1 MFNQFSKNSNNF
13 FYIIICLILTLT
25 TLICFFFIVML
36 IQELDTLRESLLF
49 LQFQVKEANDHIE
62 LLKTVL
68 EKPSLVRN
76 NTLIYTGIGGFTLGA
91 CLYYLAELF
100 IG

>member
-1 MFNQFSKNSNNF
+1 
-13 FYIIICLILTLT
+13 
-25 TLICFFFIVML
+25 ML
-36 IQELDTLRESLLF
+36 IQELDALRESLPL
-49 LQFQVKEANDHIE
+49 LQLQIKEANEHIE
-62 LLKTVL
+62 LLKMAL

>member
-1 MFNQFSKNSNNF
+1 MNKFINSNNKF
-13 FYIIICLILTLT
+13 FYIVICLILTVT
-25 TLICFFFIVML
+25 MLICFSFIVML
-36 IQELDTLRESLLF
+36 IQELYALRESLPL
-49 LQFQVKEANDHIE
+49 LQLQIKEANEHIE
-62 LLKTVL
+62 LLKMAL

>member
-1 MFNQFSKNSNNF
+1 MNKFINSNNKF
-13 FYIIICLILTLT
+13 FYIVICLILTVT
-25 TLICFFFIVML
+25 MLICFSFIVML
-36 IQELDTLRESLLF
+36 IQELYALRDNLPLLQ
-49 LQFQVKEANDHIE
+49 LQIKEANEHIE
-62 LLKTVL
+62 LLKMAL

-76 NTLIYTGIGGFTLGA
+76 NTLIYTGIGEFTLGA

>member
-1 MFNQFSKNSNNF
+1 MNRFNIKKHKSNFMAFFMTKNVRWNKN
-13 FYIIICLILTLT
+13 Y
-25 TLICFFFIVML
+25 
-36 IQELDTLRESLLF
+36 LLAF
-49 LQFQVKEANDHIE
+49 MD
-62 LLKTVL
+62 
-68 EKPSLVRN
+68 N

>member
-1 MFNQFSKNSNNF
+1 MNKFINSNNKF
-13 FYIIICLILTLT
+13 FYIVICLILTVT
-25 TLICFFFIVML
+25 TLICFSFIVML
-36 IQELDTLRESLLF
+36 IQELYALRESLPL
-49 LQFQVKEANDHIE
+49 LQLQIKEANEHIE
-62 LLKTVL
+62 LLKMVL

>member
-1 MFNQFSKNSNNF
+1 MNKFINSNNKF
-13 FYIIICLILTLT
+13 FYIVICLILTVT
-25 TLICFFFIVML
+25 MLICFSFIVML
-36 IQELDTLRESLLF
+36 IQELNTLRENLPLLQ
-49 LQFQVKEANDHIE
+49 LQIKEANEHIE
-62 LLKTVL
+62 LLKMAL

>member
-1 MFNQFSKNSNNF
+1 MNKFINSNNKF
-13 FYIIICLILTLT
+13 FYIVICLILTVT
-25 TLICFFFIVML
+25 MLICFSFIVML
-36 IQELDTLRESLLF
+36 IQELYALRESLPL
-49 LQFQVKEANDHIE
+49 LQLQIKEANEHIE
-62 LLKTVL
+62 LLKMAL

-91 CLYYLAELF
+91 CLYYLVELF

>member
-1 MFNQFSKNSNNF
+1 MNKFINSNNKF
-13 FYIIICLILTLT
+13 FYIVICLILTVT
-25 TLICFFFIVML
+25 MLICFSFIVML
-36 IQELDTLRESLLF
+36 IQELDALRESLPL
-49 LQFQVKEANDHIE
+49 LQLQIKEANEYIE
-62 LLKTVL
+62 LLKMVL

-76 NTLIYTGIGGFTLGA
+76 NTLIYTGIGEFTLGA

>member
-1 MFNQFSKNSNNF
+1 MNKFINSNNKF
-13 FYIIICLILTLT
+13 FYIVICLILTVT
-25 TLICFFFIVML
+25 MLICFSFIVML
-36 IQELDTLRESLLF
+36 IQELYALRENLPLLQ
-49 LQFQVKEANDHIE
+49 LQIKEANEHIE
-62 LLKTVL
+62 LLKMAL